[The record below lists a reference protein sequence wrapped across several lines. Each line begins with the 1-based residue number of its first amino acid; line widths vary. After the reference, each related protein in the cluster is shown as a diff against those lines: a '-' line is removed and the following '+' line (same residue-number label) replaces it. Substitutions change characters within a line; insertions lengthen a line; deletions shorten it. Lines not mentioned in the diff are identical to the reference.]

1 MDLIKE
7 LENYR
12 LENRVTQEKLA
23 EALGVSYLTV
33 HNWLKG
39 DKAPNQIHEYHIKKF
54 LEEKNIVVKDKPLKA
69 YNEAVINSVKSFD
82 SMKNGLLKDMEDV
95 DKIISKRTDL
105 DEKSKK
111 GLYEIIN
118 SDDYSSV
125 WYNTELSA
133 KSKVAIAEILYKPE
147 EKNKLLKGYNLSDK
161 EETQVTRFCD
171 GLINNSSISNS
182 RGLSR

>member
-69 YNEAVINSVKSFD
+69 YNEAVI
-82 SMKNGLLKDMEDV
+82 
-95 DKIISKRTDL
+95 
-105 DEKSKK
+105 KSKK